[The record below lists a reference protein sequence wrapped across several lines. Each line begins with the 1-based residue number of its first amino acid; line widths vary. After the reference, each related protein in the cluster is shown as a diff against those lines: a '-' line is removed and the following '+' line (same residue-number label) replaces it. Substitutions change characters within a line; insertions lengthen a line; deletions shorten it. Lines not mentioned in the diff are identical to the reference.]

1 MVLYAYLNSPWSHL
15 LHPQLMQNG
24 ASCCSVPSTYRR
36 FSNIL
41 LHWTFPLVNT
51 HDPSFNPSVSP
62 RPSSSLC
69 SPPRFLLLV
78 THCYRVPVPSSYQYA
93 VYAVVALRTYPL
105 LVSTDVAST
114 CASGI
119 SHAFCTLHSAF
130 RIPHHP
136 HMPISLQCNRCPSS
150 VFSLSLVG
158 GRCICRPSFAY

>member
-1 MVLYAYLNSPWSHL
+1 MYTYLDSPWSHL
-15 LHPQLMQNG
+15 LYPQLMQNG

-78 THCYRVPVPSSYQYA
+78 THCYRVPVHRLISMSSTLL
-93 VYAVVALRTYPL
+93 LRFAPTLCSSPRTL
-105 LVSTDVAST
+105 LQPAHPASRT
-114 CASGI
+114 HSVPCI
-119 SHAFCTLHSAF
+119 LHSAF
-130 RIPHHP
+130 RITLTCP
-136 HMPISLQCNRCPSS
+136 SPSS
-150 VFSLSLVG
+150 VIVAH
-158 GRCICRPSFAY
+158 RPSSLCPLSVADVYVEPRFAY